1 MTEQRPE
8 KKVIVIPAKEE
19 TLQEQAKKRNLRVA
33 AYCRVSTNSD
43 EQLSS
48 YENQKAFYTE
58 KIMKNPDWTMTD
70 IFADEGKT
78 GTSTCKRKEF
88 LRMIRQCRQGKID
101 LILAKSVSRFAR
113 NTVDTLQFTRELRG
127 LGIGVF
133 FEEQNINSIYP
144 ESEFLIALHGAFA
157 QSESETISENV
168 RWGKQQA
175 MREGKATIFYPS
187 LLGYKKGE
195 DGKPVI
201 VPEDAET
208 IRYIYKSY
216 LAGKS
221 LRSICDELTAG
232 GYRNASGMVN
242 WLAPTIKSI
251 LTNEK
256 YCGDVLMQKT
266 FIDNCISKKA
276 IPNTGQRPMYLIQN
290 HHEGIVS
297 REIFDAVQL
306 EIARRRAQSGRTKK
320 SAPSG
325 CGHYSSKYALSG
337 LLFCG
342 GCGSAYRRVTWI
354 QHGMK
359 RIVWRCT
366 SRVDYGKKYCT
377 DAPTLDEG
385 PLQEAILN
393 AVNSVMTR
401 HGPMV
406 GTLMDS
412 MVQEFTPTF
421 GENMSLGNLDRAM
434 ERLGGQFNQLLSE
447 AANSENLE
455 DYTEQFRSISDS
467 MAELKRRK
475 AHIESFRQEHEQAD
489 DRARAMMP
497 VLEGLSSRLTEW
509 NEEIMYQLLEKVTV
523 LSRVRIRVTLRDGQ
537 EIEQAVN
544 QPKRRVVV

>member
-1 MTEQRPE
+1 
-8 KKVIVIPAKEE
+8 
-19 TLQEQAKKRNLRVA
+19 
-33 AYCRVSTNSD
+33 
-43 EQLSS
+43 
-48 YENQKAFYTE
+48 
-58 KIMKNPDWTMTD
+58 
-70 IFADEGKT
+70 
-78 GTSTCKRKEF
+78 
-88 LRMIRQCRQGKID
+88 
-101 LILAKSVSRFAR
+101 
-113 NTVDTLQFTRELRG
+113 
-127 LGIGVF
+127 
-133 FEEQNINSIYP
+133 
-144 ESEFLIALHGAFA
+144 
-157 QSESETISENV
+157 
-168 RWGKQQA
+168 
-175 MREGKATIFYPS
+175 
-187 LLGYKKGE
+187 
-195 DGKPVI
+195 
-201 VPEDAET
+201 
-208 IRYIYKSY
+208 
-216 LAGKS
+216 
-221 LRSICDELTAG
+221 
-232 GYRNASGMVN
+232 MVN

-393 AVNSVMTR
+393 AVNSVMTS
-401 HGPMV
+401 HGSMV

-455 DYTEQFRSISDS
+455 DYTEQFRSISDA
-467 MAELKRRK
+467 MAELKRRR

-489 DRARAMMP
+489 DRAQTMMP